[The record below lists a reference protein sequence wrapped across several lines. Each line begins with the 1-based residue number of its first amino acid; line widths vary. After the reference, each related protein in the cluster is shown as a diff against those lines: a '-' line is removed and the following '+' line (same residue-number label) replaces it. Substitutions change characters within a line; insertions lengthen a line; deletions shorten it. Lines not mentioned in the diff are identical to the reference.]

1 MPTLEDQQYDAP
13 ELSGEEVDR
22 RFDEQMGGEFPGG
35 LGDAPDV
42 SPTDHAGSGGAKGKG
57 KAGKSSPGGKG
68 KSSPQ
73 KAEGVGKA
81 AAGKGA
87 KGAAGIGSMGKGGM
101 AGGLGG
107 ANPAGKAL
115 DHLDKDKSGTEK
127 AVDKAAGKAAGMA
140 ANAVAP
146 GSGQVVGKVV
156 EKVGTKRILIVV
168 GVLILLPILW
178 VMLTVM
184 MLYQFIKNPIKAIW
198 DGNPVV
204 AAVKALI
211 LEDHGES
218 HKFAYEVDL
227 KDFKDFPAPGAIAA
241 PAAEAPKEGTLEW
254 KYSQIDWEKAKYQT
268 IDQPTGCR
276 VDTKKVLNPVSGK
289 ERSVIDKVYMANNQD
304 DSMSENSKAICL
316 SKVYPIFNTMMRSR
330 FLREGLNKE
339 IGLRY
344 NYAEQDE
351 NGEAPDIYASPSPS
365 ASPASAPT
373 TQSKWS
379 VGMAYL
385 KQIFIDDP
393 IRGLKQKITA
403 FAVPATSPAA
413 ETDPYEKLKERLR
426 NKTLDRIWM
435 RDTGQVNQP
444 AGDVSLDGVSVPP
457 GLANFPEGAALFK
470 KIFAWVSAKTGV
482 PTAMLASQAYQ
493 ESSNYWVG
501 QYQDDNYVL
510 QHSYMIPGAG
520 KQPIDKAK
528 GDTGCT
534 AGCQGPMQLDKYPP
548 MSGNYNQKRLD
559 EFKKVF
565 GIDFPEH
572 GEMYFDTAVGFAA
585 IMAQEKAGT
594 QGDPAATNAFY
605 QSKENRVAFFNMY
618 GTKSAGDK
626 HYDEFNQGA
635 TSMRRPSQNDGSIAA
650 TFAAITPSAVS
661 PEFILT
667 AIPGGID
674 HVPSQEEIS
683 RSYYSSLSSRIGNI
697 IAAQTTY
704 YNLKKN
710 YDDTK
715 ARAQAPCVNNNTDAC
730 VESNMNAQANYYKAS
745 KAVIDTY
752 EKRYENNFGVSD
764 GATIAQY
771 HNALYAMRESIESC
785 FKSTSCSTS
794 SEYLNLV
801 ARAGAFANDLLSM
814 EAARLGISGGGGGG
828 GGGAGGSSTS
838 PTSPEKPKDPLTK
851 MVELP
856 KTCDKD
862 FDSKNAGL
870 KSSMPIDYS
879 VIKVVNSL
887 LCGDDP
893 QNIKLDDDIAK
904 NIRSVGENG
913 SSKNMAD
920 VICRYSLYLIESAK
934 ATPLDRLK
942 LTQKTRIASMANAG
956 FSHVT
961 YADTQVKRPLLLDEM
976 KADFYKMSNFAGAAT
991 YHQTAYGTENGTAPQ
1006 AETLSG
1012 SALGMDMLGV
1022 HPEYPIQKS
1031 VRQLAGNC
1039 SDYLGNNS
1047 VVGDNGKASEPK
1059 KDESSTK
1066 ISQIGEFYPQLKEQM
1081 QAMPF
1086 YNSSEFIN
1094 EKKSFVEGTA
1104 AQKGTDKIGNAI
1116 SDATRESVDKY
1127 GVGLDD
1133 VLLAFA
1139 KAGTNVSD
1147 SGTEDGPQNFNRMHA
1162 GVQAYM
1168 YAYNLAMGGNLISQ
1182 DRAVA
1187 EDIKIEEAVRDQE
1200 KRRGLAYRLFNTDN
1214 PRSLASHLGTALIA
1228 SPLQSAKNVASVFG
1242 DLFSPL
1248 RNMSSASG
1256 SLGYYLTGNNNS
1268 AIADN
1273 SFSYNFLKLE
1283 PSTIPDSIITS
1294 NPIENGKY
1302 IEHLKESTDGDKHVK
1317 IGVFYVPY
1325 GAEKQVDPHKGDHT
1339 IKEWF
1344 GIWDKCFATFI
1355 PGELALDDDPVRECQ
1370 PVMGVDAD
1378 LDTSEGGKLALAYK
1392 TYHYNNLVADAMLYL
1407 SDPSKVD
1414 ENLYASSSQGG
1425 GAGAGGA
1432 NAGGIVGDP
1441 FTSSV
1446 DVACFAGTKDVGV
1459 QEGYHD
1465 GTAVQIRLC
1474 AIPNFPSSSA
1484 ESQPGSEY
1492 YVEGADGN
1500 SLVTSRV
1507 SGAVLSMV
1515 NDSASSGT
1523 PLAAN
1528 SSFRTMAHQTGLYNK
1543 PHSNPV
1549 ARPGYSNHQMGAAID
1564 FANCSRGSA
1573 TFNWLVANA
1582 DKYGYKNLPS
1592 ESWHW
1597 SPNGR

>member
-42 SPTDHAGSGGAKGKG
+42 SPADHAGGGSAKGKG
-57 KAGKSSPGGKG
+57 KAGKSGPGGKG

-127 AVDKAAGKAAGMA
+127 AVDKAAGKAAGVA

-156 EKVGTKRILIVV
+156 EKVGTKRILLVV
-168 GVLILLPILW
+168 GTLILLPILW

-184 MLYQFIKNPIKAIW
+184 MLYQFVKNPIKTIW

-204 AAVKALI
+204 SAVKALI

-218 HKFAYEVDL
+218 HKFAYEIDTKDL
-227 KDFKDFPAPGAIAA
+227 KDFPASGAIAA
-241 PAAEAPKEGTLEW
+241 PAAGAPKEGTLEW

-304 DSMSENSKAICL
+304 DSMSENSKAMCL
-316 SKVYPIFNTMMRSR
+316 SKVYPIFNAMMRSR

-379 VGMAYL
+379 VGLAYL
-385 KQIFIDDP
+385 KQIIIDDP
-393 IRGLKQKITA
+393 IRSFKQNITA
-403 FAVPATSPAA
+403 IAAPTTSPAA
-413 ETDPYEKLKERLR
+413 ETDPYEKLKEKLR

-435 RDTGQVNQP
+435 RDTSQVNQP
-444 AGDVSLDGVSVPP
+444 TGDVSLDGANVPS

-470 KIFAWVSAKTGV
+470 KIFAWVSVKTGV

-520 KQPIDKAK
+520 KQPMDKAK

-534 AGCQGPMQLDKYPP
+534 AGCQGPMQLDKYPGG
-548 MSGNYNQKRLD
+548 GNYSPRLL
-559 EFKKVF
+559 EAFKQVF
-565 GIDFPEH
+565 GVDYPEH
-572 GEMYFDTAVGFAA
+572 GEMMFDTAVGYAA
-585 IMAQEKAGT
+585 IMAQSKAKT
-594 QGDPAATNAFY
+594 IGDPTATNAYY
-605 QSKENRVAFFNMY
+605 QDKGHRLDYLKWY
-618 GTKSAGDK
+618 GTGAAGDK
-626 HYDEFNQGA
+626 HYDEFNSGS
-635 TSMRRPSQNDGSIAA
+635 TSMKDSIRNNK
-650 TFAAITPSAVS
+650 TVNVNFAAITPSAAP
-661 PEFILT
+661 PEIILALAPPIPTGVADKINDT
-667 AIPGGID
+667 ATYNALKSSFDSKKGAYESAD
-674 HVPSQEEIS
+674 FNRCQTVATKDCANAMMA
-683 RSYYSSLSSRIGNI
+683 YY
-697 IAAQTTY
+697 
-704 YNLKKN
+704 
-710 YDDTK
+710 D
-715 ARAQAPCVNNNTDAC
+715 
-730 VESNMNAQANYYKAS
+730 AS
-745 KAVIDTY
+745 KAVIDQY
-752 EKRYENNFGVSD
+752 EQTHGSQFKGDSSSRGVYYRTLLAWQDSNPEPGNTNFTKCESSGTCVVSPNRLAVVEAA
-764 GATIAQY
+764 GKY
-771 HNALYAMRESIESC
+771 
-785 FKSTSCSTS
+785 
-794 SEYLNLV
+794 
-801 ARAGAFANDLLSM
+801 AGALLGI

-828 GGGAGGSSTS
+828 GGGSSA
-838 PTSPEKPKDPLTK
+838 PPAPPEKPKDPLTK

-904 NIRSVGENG
+904 SIRSTGEKG
-913 SSKNMAD
+913 SSKDMAD

-976 KADFYKMSNFAGAAT
+976 RADFYKMSNFAGAAT

-1066 ISQIGEFYPQLKEQM
+1066 ISQVGEFYPQLKEQM
-1081 QAMPF
+1081 QALPF
-1086 YNSSEFIN
+1086 YNSSEFID
-1094 EKKSFVEGTA
+1094 EKKAFVDGTA
-1104 AQKGTDKIGNAI
+1104 AQKGAAKIGDVI
-1116 SDATRESVDKY
+1116 SDATRKSVDKY

-1147 SGTEDGPQNFNRMHA
+1147 SGTEDGPQNFNRMHD

-1200 KRRGLAYRLFNTDN
+1200 KRRGLAYRLFDTNN
-1214 PRSLASHLGTALIA
+1214 PRSLVSHLGAASIA

-1317 IGVFYVPY
+1317 IDIFYVPY

-1344 GIWDKCFATFI
+1344 GVWDKCFATFI

-1370 PVMGVDAD
+1370 PVMGVNAD

-1425 GAGAGGA
+1425 GTGAGGA
-1432 NAGGIVGDP
+1432 NVGGIVGDP

-1459 QEGYHD
+1459 QDGYHD

-1474 AIPNFPSSSA
+1474 AIPNFPSGSE
-1484 ESQPGSEY
+1484 ESQPGSKY

-1500 SLVTSRV
+1500 ALVTSRV

-1515 NDSASSGT
+1515 NDAASSGT

-1528 SSFRTMAHQTGLYNK
+1528 SSFRTMAHQTGLYNA

-1573 TFNWLVANA
+1573 TFDWLVANA